1 MLINFFFNST
11 TSNSTSSN
19 ITNSNSSSN
28 VSFVTLI
35 ILVSTNLT
43 VLTHQ
48 LLVTFIIDSPILIA
62 PISQEFTRIHLR
74 MEALDAAYRTRVFE
88 VKSLMDEITT
98 LFKNLKD
105 HAGSKTA
112 SKKASKA
119 AKGAS
124 KRFQRMTQ
132 KELILAYEHAIDA
145 AETKLR
151 LPLSLIGV
159 DYRTVIPEALDKRFD
174 NPDYKRRLQ
183 ALHDRHVQWMA
194 IIEDR
199 TAPWCA

>member
-1 MLINFFFNST
+1 MRLIGFVFSHIFF
-11 TSNSTSSN
+11 SNLFFCDSQ
-19 ITNSNSSSN
+19 II
-28 VSFVTLI
+28 FVQCFDVGLFFCVLFIIFSILI
-35 ILVSTNLT
+35 ISDLCI
-43 VLTHQ
+43 VLK
-48 LLVTFIIDSPILIA
+48 
-62 PISQEFTRIHLR
+62 
-74 MEALDAAYRTRVFE
+74 TRVFE

-199 TAPWCA
+199 TAPWGA